1 MGYTLMPLAD
11 LLLGP
16 LRQRV
21 LSRLL
26 LHPESS
32 LHVRELARQTS
43 SQPGTL
49 NRELAKLAQAGVLLR
64 QQVGNQVH
72 YQANRQCPVFDE
84 LAGLLRKTA
93 GLAAVLADALAP
105 LANAGHIRVALV
117 YGSVARAA
125 ETAASD
131 VDVLVLGD
139 LDLADAVEA
148 LHPAQD
154 RLGREIN
161 PMVYRPADF
170 AAALAAGNTWACE
183 VVARPK
189 LFLIG
194 DAGDFA
200 ELAGHPAPAGV

>member
-26 LHPESS
+26 LHPDRS

-105 LANAGHIRVALV
+105 LANAGRIRVALV

-170 AAALAAGNTWACE
+170 AAALAAGNTWARE

-194 DAGDFA
+194 DADDFA

>member
-1 MGYTLMPLAD
+1 MGYNLTPLAD

-26 LHPESS
+26 LHPDTS
-32 LHVRELARQTS
+32 LHVRELARQTG

-72 YQANRQCPVFDE
+72 YQANRACPVFDE

-93 GLAAVLADALAP
+93 GLAAVLVDALAQ
-105 LANAGHIRVALV
+105 LAAAGRAQVALV
-117 YGSVARAA
+117 FGSVARGEESAD
-125 ETAASD
+125 SD
-131 VDVLVLGD
+131 VDVLILGD
-139 LDLADAVEA
+139 LSLADAVEA
-148 LHPAQD
+148 LHPAQAV
-154 RLGREIN
+154 LHREIN
-161 PMVYRPADF
+161 PVVYRPADF
-170 AAALAAGNTWACE
+170 AATLAAGNTWARE
-183 VVARPK
+183 VAARPK

-194 DAGDFA
+194 GANDFA

>member
-1 MGYTLMPLAD
+1 MGYDLTPLAD

-26 LHPESS
+26 LHPDTS
-32 LHVRELARQTS
+32 LHVRELARQTGT
-43 SQPGTL
+43 QPGTL

-72 YQANRQCPVFDE
+72 YQANRSCPVFDE

-93 GLAAVLADALAP
+93 GLAAVLVDTLAP
-105 LANAGHIRVALV
+105 LADAGHIDVALV
-117 YGSVARAA
+117 FGSVARGE
-125 ETAASD
+125 ETASSD
-131 VDVLVLGD
+131 VDVLILGD
-139 LDLADAVEA
+139 LALADAVEA

-154 RLGREIN
+154 TLHREIN
-161 PMVYRPADF
+161 PVVYRPADF
-170 AAALAAGNTWACE
+170 ADTLAAGNTWARDI
-183 VVARPK
+183 VAKPK

-194 DAGDFA
+194 GADDFA
-200 ELAGHPAPAGV
+200 ELVGHPAPAGV

>member
-1 MGYTLMPLAD
+1 MGYDLMPLAD

-26 LHPESS
+26 MHPDAS
-32 LHVRELARQTS
+32 LHVRELARQTG

-49 NRELAKLAQAGVLLR
+49 NRELAKLARAGVLLR

-117 YGSVARAA
+117 YGSVARAE

-131 VDVLVLGD
+131 VDVLVLGS
-139 LDLADAVEA
+139 LALADAVEA

-161 PMVYRPADF
+161 PVVYRPADF
-170 AAALAAGNTWACE
+170 AAALAAGNTWARE
-183 VVARPK
+183 VVTRPK

-194 DAGDFA
+194 DADDLA
-200 ELAGHPAPAGV
+200 ELTGHSAPAGV

>member
-1 MGYTLMPLAD
+1 MGYDFAPLAD

-26 LHPESS
+26 LHPDTA
-32 LHVRELARQTS
+32 LHVRELARQTG

-72 YQANRQCPVFDE
+72 YQANRACPVFSE

-105 LANAGHIRVALV
+105 LADAGRVRLAMV
-117 YGSVARAA
+117 FGSVARGE

-131 VDVLVLGD
+131 VDVLLLGE
-139 LDLADAVEA
+139 LTLADAVEA
-148 LHPAQD
+148 LHPTQD
-154 RLGREIN
+154 ALHREVN
-161 PMVYRPADF
+161 PVVYRPADF
-170 AAALAAGNTWACE
+170 AAALAAGNTWARE

-194 DAGDFA
+194 AADDFA
-200 ELAGHPAPAGV
+200 ELAGDSAPACL